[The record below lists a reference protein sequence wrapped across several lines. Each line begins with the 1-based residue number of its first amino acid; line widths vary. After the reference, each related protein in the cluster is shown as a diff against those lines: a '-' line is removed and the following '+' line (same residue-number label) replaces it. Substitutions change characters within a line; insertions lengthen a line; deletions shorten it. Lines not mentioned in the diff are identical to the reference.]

1 MNIVEGE
8 LEIPQPFSLR
18 LTLYMGQAFRWR
30 RLDGSVDKLEDSG
43 RHPDSEW
50 HSGVLGSFLIHLRQV
65 GSRVEYRAS
74 KFDGPADDED
84 VRTLLQGYFRL
95 DDDVSRIYSD
105 LTNRDAS
112 IARLIENYG
121 GMRLLRQDPWEC
133 TVAYL
138 CSANNNIRQ
147 ISSIVERIAAE
158 FGDPVEL
165 AGEVRRVFPLP
176 EQVAHD
182 DSGNRLFSMRLGLK
196 RAPNIVAAARS
207 VISGEIDLH
216 ALRAAPYVSVK
227 RGIRKL
233 PGVGHKIADCIALFS
248 LDKLEAFPVDVHIGR
263 ALAGWPDSPFP
274 SGARG
279 LADRQYATVV
289 SWAQDKFGSHAGYAG
304 QLMFCDQPK

>member
-30 RLDGSVDKLEDSG
+30 RLDGSVDKLEDGG

-74 KFDGPADDED
+74 KLGGPADDED

-112 IARLIENYG
+112 IARLIESYG

-138 CSANNNIRQ
+138 CSANNNIPR
-147 ISSIVERIAAE
+147 ISSIVERISAA
-158 FGDPVEL
+158 FGDTIEMCGKARHTFPAPEL
-165 AGEVRRVFPLP
+165 LITET
-176 EQVAHD
+176 
-182 DSGNRLFSMRLGLK
+182 
-196 RAPNIVAAARS
+196 AAASLQGMQFGLQRDRKIAGAARE
-207 VISGEIDLH
+207 VCNGDLNLY
-216 ALRAAPYVSVK
+216 ALRSESYPHAKRSVK
-227 RGIRKL
+227 RLEGI
-233 PGVGHKIADCIALFS
+233 GDKIADCISLFS
-248 LDKLEAFPVDVHIGR
+248 LDKTEAFPIDRHIR
-263 ALAGWPDSPFP
+263 SFVTQNYPAAPKNDAAIRL
-274 SGARG
+274 
-279 LADRQYATVV
+279 
-289 SWAQDKFGSHAGYAG
+289 WAQGTFGQYAGYAG
-304 QLMFCDQPK
+304 QFMFCDQPK